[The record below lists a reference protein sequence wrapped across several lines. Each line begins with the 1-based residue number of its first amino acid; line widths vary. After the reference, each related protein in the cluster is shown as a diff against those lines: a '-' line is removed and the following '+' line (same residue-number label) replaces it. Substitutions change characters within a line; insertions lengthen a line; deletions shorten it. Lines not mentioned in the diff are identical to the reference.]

1 MPSNYDS
8 VSVLCK
14 RLLSLSGII
23 TLVCS
28 IGTFSSWRNE
38 EVVLR
43 KQALEI
49 TQNLDSDSARI
60 RTVNDWVYH
69 NKGFA
74 KNDRYFMVPSLCPTP
89 LHVMELGG
97 D

>member
-1 MPSNYDS
+1 MGNNYCYAS
-8 VSVLCK
+8 EFSK
-14 RLLSLSGII
+14 RVLSLLGII
-23 TLVCS
+23 TFACA
-28 IGTFSSWRNE
+28 IGIFSSWRNE

-49 TQNLDSDSARI
+49 TQNLGSDSARI

-74 KNDRYFMVPSLCPTP
+74 KNDRYFMVPSLGPTP
-89 LHVMELGG
+89 LQVMELGG